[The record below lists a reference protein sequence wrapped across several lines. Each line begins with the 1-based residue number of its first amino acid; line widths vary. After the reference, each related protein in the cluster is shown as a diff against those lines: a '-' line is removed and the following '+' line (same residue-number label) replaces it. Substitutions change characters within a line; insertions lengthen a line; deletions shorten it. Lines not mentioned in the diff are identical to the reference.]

1 MLISFIL
8 FKLKH
13 LLHNRIDP
21 TVELLRKKQPILK
34 RVKKNK
40 TNDNGA
46 PPIGAPSWCLNKEA
60 LEKLGRL
67 TNDIPHF
74 DLEDSDFNDI
84 DDRYSE
90 DHQNDES
97 GDYNNNGTA
106 ESSKRNNNYKR
117 KNKSHKQ
124 KRKTKKKRK

>member
-1 MLISFIL
+1 M
-8 FKLKH
+8 
-13 LLHNRIDP
+13 
-21 TVELLRKKQPILK
+21 LK

-46 PPIGAPSWCLNKEA
+46 PPIGAPSWCLNKKA

-90 DHQNDES
+90 DHQNDEN
-97 GDYNNNGTA
+97 DNNNSTA
-106 ESSKRNNNYKR
+106 ESSKRNKR

-124 KRKTKKKRK
+124 RKRKTKKKKSDFSQIYTVVNNSSSI